1 MCGCRNSNDLIY
13 IQNSLPVHHH
23 SFLKP
28 IWKHIRGLARML
40 LLQNFLQILHTL
52 LMRYFEKAGLQ
63 KFLGWYYN
71 VYELYYEF
79 FNEKQYI
86 LQTQSTN
93 KTRILTSWTIGK
105 NSNNL
110 IKMQHK
116 MISLAKA
123 NKSFWVVNE
132 L

>member
-1 MCGCRNSNDLIY
+1 
-13 IQNSLPVHHH
+13 
-23 SFLKP
+23 
-28 IWKHIRGLARML
+28 ML